1 MLQKWCIKLKLA
13 TFYFRNVLPPTL
25 SFILLSYKDRIYHS
39 FPQHIII
46 LLNLTHKNGTVGKNV
61 MQCNVLMSLN
71 VNYCD
76 SWSNL
81 YLTSHVHSWKSLSLS
96 DEQVISFI
104 MTLDHHNITSFN
116 TDNTFG
122 IISVCRSLFALCLL
136 SVAYVA
142 VKIKKDYILSMISV
156 SERRS
161 VFRIV
166 GVK

>member
-1 MLQKWCIKLKLA
+1 
-13 TFYFRNVLPPTL
+13 
-25 SFILLSYKDRIYHS
+25 
-39 FPQHIII
+39 
-46 LLNLTHKNGTVGKNV
+46 
-61 MQCNVLMSLN
+61 
-71 VNYCD
+71 
-76 SWSNL
+76 
-81 YLTSHVHSWKSLSLS
+81 
-96 DEQVISFI
+96 